1 MDTQTVLPGGS
12 KEDVEKEVKRRIQD
26 LAPGGGYVFSP
37 VHNIQSE
44 VPPQNLVTAFNAA
57 KKYGE

>member
-1 MDTQTVLPGGS
+1 MDTQTVLPRGN

-37 VHNIQSE
+37 VHNNRKFLPKI
-44 VPPQNLVTAFNAA
+44 
-57 KKYGE
+57 